1 MPLILAEEGLVFV
14 SDEASAT
21 TTVEVMRPEVVA
33 AAGSPTREVR
43 QGDSPASGNTG
54 GRDELLRSDWIELGY
69 DPALAGLLEQ
79 A

>member
-14 SDEASAT
+14 GDEASAT
-21 TTVEVMRPEVVA
+21 TTVEVMRPQVVA

-43 QGDSPASGNTG
+43 RGDSPASGNTG